1 VLYRCV
7 DLLLCLLL
15 PRYSHNYGN
24 LLGLIIKIKQY
35 QHQGN
40 MFARMMVED
49 RFLGFDAGDWTML
62 FGGMILAALV
72 ALLV

>member
-1 VLYRCV
+1 
-7 DLLLCLLL
+7 
-15 PRYSHNYGN
+15 
-24 LLGLIIKIKQY
+24 
-35 QHQGN
+35 